1 VILIVGQFEL
11 RDDAMPDILRTV
23 IRSIMLIIGLFII
36 TKLLGKKQL
45 SSLSFFEYIVGIT
58 VGDIAG
64 TLSMD
69 PDLSLRD
76 GIASMIVWSF
86 VPLAIST
93 ISLRSRTFRTIVE
106 GKSTTFIEKG
116 NILEDNLRK
125 EKYSLDELL
134 EQLRKK
140 SVFRVADV
148 EFASLDS
155 NGELSVLLKK
165 AKQPLRYEDVS
176 SQIVND
182 TSPVPVIMDGK
193 LINENLQKTGWNK
206 DLLIE
211 KLQKSG
217 YAMNEVFYAELNQD
231 GKLNVDVYDEYINS
245 YFPDFEKV

>member
-1 VILIVGQFEL
+1 
-11 RDDAMPDILRTV
+11 MPDILRTI

-76 GIASMIVWSF
+76 GIASLVVWSF

-93 ISLRSRTFRTIVE
+93 ISLKSRAFRRIVE
-106 GKSTTFIEKG
+106 GKSTTFIENG
-116 NILEDNLRK
+116 NIIEKNMRK
-125 EKYSLDELL
+125 ERYSIDELL

-140 SVFRVADV
+140 SVFKVADV

-165 AKQPLRYEDVS
+165 AKQPVKYEDLVTEWEEES
-176 SQIVND
+176 A
-182 TSPVPVIMDGK
+182 TVPVLIDGK
-193 LINENLQKTGWNK
+193 IIEENLDRAGINRNELNGKILDKGF
-206 DLLIE
+206 
-211 KLQKSG
+211 KLQQI
-217 YAMNEVFYAELNQD
+217 FYAEMDSKGDLS
-231 GKLNVDVYDEYINS
+231 VDLYDEYIS
-245 YFPDFEKV
+245 SHFPDFDHI

>member
-1 VILIVGQFEL
+1 
-11 RDDAMPDILRTV
+11 MNDILRTL

-93 ISLRSRTFRTIVE
+93 ISLRSRAFRTIVE
-106 GKSTTFIEKG
+106 GKSTTFIENG
-116 NILEDNLRK
+116 NIIEKNLRK

-165 AKQPLRYEDVS
+165 AKQPLRYED
-176 SQIVND
+176 ITNK
-182 TSPVPVIMDGK
+182 TSHDSPPVPVIMDGK
-193 LINENLQKTGWNK
+193 IIKENL
-206 DLLIE
+206 E
-211 KLQKSG
+211 KAGYNNDMFLAKLMKSG
-217 YAMNEVFYAELNQD
+217 YKRDEVFYAELDQT
-231 GKLNVDVYDEYINS
+231 GEISVDVYDEYIAGQ
-245 YFPDFEKV
+245 FPDFDKV

>member
-1 VILIVGQFEL
+1 M
-11 RDDAMPDILRTV
+11 DDILRTV
-23 IRSIMLIIGLFII
+23 VRSIMLIIGLFII

-76 GIASMIVWSF
+76 GIASMLVWSF
-86 VPLAIST
+86 VPLAISI
-93 ISLRSRTFRTIVE
+93 ISLRSRAFRTIVE
-106 GKSTTFIEKG
+106 GKSTTFIEHG
-116 NILEDNLRK
+116 NLIEKNLRK

-165 AKQPLRYEDVS
+165 AKQPLRFEDVI
-176 SQIVND
+176 SQ
-182 TSPVPVIMDGK
+182 SKEESLPVSVIMDGK
-193 LINENLQKTGWNK
+193 IVKENLQKVHCTEEMLLEKIK
-206 DLLIE
+206 D
-211 KLQKSG
+211 SG
-217 YAMNEVFYAELNQD
+217 HEPEEIFYAEIDQYGD
-231 GKLNVDVYDEYINS
+231 IMVDAYDEYIIRQI
-245 YFPDFEKV
+245 PDFDKV

>member
-1 VILIVGQFEL
+1 
-11 RDDAMPDILRTV
+11 MPDILRTV
-23 IRSIMLIIGLFII
+23 IRSIMLIVGLFII

-69 PDLSLRD
+69 PNLSLKD

-86 VPLAIST
+86 VPLAISM
-93 ISLRSRTFRTIVE
+93 ISLRSRAFRNIVE
-106 GKSTTFIEKG
+106 GRSTTFIEQG
-116 NILEDNLRK
+116 NIIEKNLRK

-165 AKQPLRYEDVS
+165 AKQPLRYEDYNTEIEDES
-176 SQIVND
+176 
-182 TSPVPVIMDGK
+182 SPVSVIMDGK
-193 LINENLQKTGWNK
+193 MIPENLQKVGLSK
-206 DLLIE
+206 EQLYE
-211 KLQKSG
+211 KLRDNG
-217 YAMNEVFYAELNQD
+217 YEQHEVFYAEVEHSGQI
-231 GKLNVDVYDEYINS
+231 NVDVYDEYMAS
-245 YFPDFEKV
+245 RFPDFEKV

>member
-1 VILIVGQFEL
+1 
-11 RDDAMPDILRTV
+11 MTDIFGTI
-23 IRSIMLIIGLFII
+23 IRSILLIIGLFVI

-76 GIASMIVWSF
+76 GIASLIIWSF
-86 VPLAIST
+86 VPFAISL
-93 ISLRSRTFRTIVE
+93 ISLRSRAFRRIVE
-106 GKSTTFIEKG
+106 GKSTTFIEHG
-116 NILEDNLRK
+116 NIIEKNMRN

-140 SVFRVADV
+140 SVFKVADV

-165 AKQPLRYEDVS
+165 EKQPLKYEDIS
-176 SQIVND
+176 HMTEDDN
-182 TSPVPVIMDGK
+182 VPVTLIMDGEIIKENLEKAKLDKKQAVK
-193 LINENLQKTGWNK
+193 LIK
-206 DLLIE
+206 D
-211 KLQKSG
+211 KG
-217 YAMNEVFYAELNQD
+217 YEQDNVFYAEIDTNGDINIDL
-231 GKLNVDVYDEYINS
+231 YDEYLRS
-245 YFPDFEKV
+245 HFPDFDQI

>member
-1 VILIVGQFEL
+1 
-11 RDDAMPDILRTV
+11 MPDIFGTI
-23 IRSIMLIIGLFII
+23 IRSILLIIGLFVI

-76 GIASMIVWSF
+76 GIASLIIWSF
-86 VPLAIST
+86 VPFAISL
-93 ISLRSRTFRTIVE
+93 ISLRSRAFRRVVE
-106 GKSTTFIEKG
+106 GKSTTFIEHG
-116 NILEDNLRK
+116 NIIEKNMRN

-140 SVFRVADV
+140 SVFKVADV

-165 AKQPLRYEDVS
+165 EKQPLKYEDIS
-176 SQIVND
+176 HMTEDDN
-182 TSPVPVIMDGK
+182 VPVTLIMDGEIIKENLEKAKLDKKQAVK
-193 LINENLQKTGWNK
+193 LIK
-206 DLLIE
+206 D
-211 KLQKSG
+211 KG
-217 YAMNEVFYAELNQD
+217 YEQDNVFYAEIDTNGDINIDL
-231 GKLNVDVYDEYINS
+231 YDEYLRS
-245 YFPDFEKV
+245 HFPDFDQI

>member
-1 VILIVGQFEL
+1 
-11 RDDAMPDILRTV
+11 MNDILRTL

-93 ISLRSRTFRTIVE
+93 ISLRSRAFRTIVE
-106 GKSTTFIEKG
+106 GKSTTFIENG
-116 NILEDNLRK
+116 NIIEKNLRK

-165 AKQPLRYEDVS
+165 AKQPLRYED
-176 SQIVND
+176 I
-182 TSPVPVIMDGK
+182 TSKISHDSPPVPVIMDGK
-193 LINENLQKTGWNK
+193 IIKENL
-206 DLLIE
+206 E
-211 KLQKSG
+211 KAGYNNDMFLAKLMKSG
-217 YAMNEVFYAELNQD
+217 YKRDEVFYAELDQT
-231 GKLNVDVYDEYINS
+231 GEISVDVYDEYIADQ
-245 YFPDFEKV
+245 FPDFDKV

>member
-1 VILIVGQFEL
+1 M
-11 RDDAMPDILRTV
+11 ADIYRTLG
-23 IRSIMLIIGLFII
+23 RSVMLILGLFII

-45 SSLSFFEYIVGIT
+45 SGLSFFEYIIGIT

-76 GIASMIVWSF
+76 GIASIIVWSF

-93 ISLRSRTFRTIVE
+93 LSLKSRTFRSFVE
-106 GKSTTFIEKG
+106 GKSTTFIENG
-116 NILEDNLRK
+116 NILEKNLHK

-165 AKQPLRYEDVS
+165 AKQPLTFEDVLGECEP
-176 SQIVND
+176 D
-182 TSPVPVIMDGK
+182 TPPVSVIMDGK
-193 LINENLQKTGWNK
+193 IVNENLKKLGVNK
-206 DLLIE
+206 DVVTM
-211 KLQKSG
+211 KLKNSG
-217 YAMNEVFYAELNQD
+217 YSQKEVFYAEMNQN
-231 GKLNVDVYDEYINS
+231 GELIVDSYDEFLGRK
-245 YFPDFEKV
+245 FPDFEHV

>member
-1 VILIVGQFEL
+1 
-11 RDDAMPDILRTV
+11 MPDIFRTI
-23 IRSIMLIIGLFII
+23 IRSILLILGLFII

-64 TLSMD
+64 TLAMD

-76 GIASMIVWSF
+76 GITSLVVWSF

-93 ISLRSRTFRTIVE
+93 ISLRSRAFRKIVE
-106 GKSTTFIEKG
+106 GQSTTFIENG
-116 NILEDNLRK
+116 NILEKNMRK

-140 SVFRVADV
+140 SVFKVADV

-165 AKQPLRYEDVS
+165 AKQPLRYEDIAIKRDEESAPVS
-176 SQIVND
+176 VL
-182 TSPVPVIMDGK
+182 VDGVY
-193 LINENLQKTGWNK
+193 IDENLKRMGVDRSALMKQIQAK
-206 DLLIE
+206 
-211 KLQKSG
+211 G
-217 YAMNEVFYAELNQD
+217 YQPHQVFYVEMDSRGNLS
-231 GKLNVDVYDEYINS
+231 VDLYDEFVS
-245 YFPDFEKV
+245 CHFPDFDHV

>member
-1 VILIVGQFEL
+1 
-11 RDDAMPDILRTV
+11 MPDIFGTI
-23 IRSIMLIIGLFII
+23 IRSILLIIGLFVI

-76 GIASMIVWSF
+76 GIASLIIWSF
-86 VPLAIST
+86 VPFAISL
-93 ISLRSRTFRTIVE
+93 ISLRSRAFRRIVE
-106 GKSTTFIEKG
+106 GKSTTFIEHG
-116 NILEDNLRK
+116 NIIEKNMRN

-140 SVFRVADV
+140 SVFKVADV

-165 AKQPLRYEDVS
+165 EKQPLKYEDIS
-176 SQIVND
+176 HMTEDDN
-182 TSPVPVIMDGK
+182 VPVTLIMDGEMIKENLEKAKLDKKQAVK
-193 LINENLQKTGWNK
+193 LIK
-206 DLLIE
+206 D
-211 KLQKSG
+211 KG
-217 YAMNEVFYAELNQD
+217 YEQDNVFYAEIDTNGDINIDL
-231 GKLNVDVYDEYINS
+231 YDEYLRS
-245 YFPDFEKV
+245 HFPDFDQI

>member
-1 VILIVGQFEL
+1 
-11 RDDAMPDILRTV
+11 MNDILRTL

-93 ISLRSRTFRTIVE
+93 ISLRSRAFRTIVE
-106 GKSTTFIEKG
+106 GKSTTFIENG
-116 NILEDNLRK
+116 NIIEKNLRK

-165 AKQPLRYEDVS
+165 AKQPLRYED
-176 SQIVND
+176 I
-182 TSPVPVIMDGK
+182 TSKTSHDSPPVPVIMDGK
-193 LINENLQKTGWNK
+193 IIKENL
-206 DLLIE
+206 E
-211 KLQKSG
+211 KAGYNNDMFLAKLMKSG
-217 YAMNEVFYAELNQD
+217 YKRDEVFYAELDQT
-231 GKLNVDVYDEYINS
+231 GEISVDVYDEYIAGQ
-245 YFPDFEKV
+245 FPDFDKV